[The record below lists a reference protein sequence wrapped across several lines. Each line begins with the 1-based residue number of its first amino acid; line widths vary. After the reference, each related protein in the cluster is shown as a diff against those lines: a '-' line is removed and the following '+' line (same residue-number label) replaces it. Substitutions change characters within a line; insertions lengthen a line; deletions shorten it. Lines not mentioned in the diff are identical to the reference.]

1 MIPKKLH
8 FVWVG
13 DESKCPHN
21 CIQSWKDLNPDYEVK
36 VWGNK
41 ELEKGWHNAHHMS
54 QMWNRELN
62 GVADIMRYE
71 ILYSEGGI
79 TLDADSVCVRPLED
93 WLLEPKEFACWE
105 NEHARPGLVAA
116 GYLGSVPQ
124 SPFFGQIV
132 NDIHN
137 ESTVI
142 DKMAWETVGPMRVTN
157 TWKKYNY
164 PITIYPSHY
173 FIPQHF
179 AAPPYTG
186 SGQVFAE
193 QLWGST
199 KNSYD
204 QIKNL

>member
-1 MIPKKLH
+1 MIPKALH

-13 DESKCPHN
+13 DESLRPDKC
-21 CIQSWKDLNPDYEVK
+21 IETWEKLNPSYTIK

-41 ELEKGWHNAHHMS
+41 ELEQGWHNAHHMKD
-54 QMWNRELN
+54 MWDRELN
-62 GVADIMRYE
+62 GVADMMRYE
-71 ILYSEGGI
+71 ILYAHGGI

-116 GYLGSVPQ
+116 GYLGSEPQ

-137 ESTVI
+137 EPTVT
-142 DKMAWETVGPMRVTN
+142 DKMAWETVGPLRVTQ

-173 FIPQHF
+173 FIPEHF
-179 AAPPYTG
+179 TGAKYTG
-186 SGQVFAE
+186 SGHVFAE

-199 KNSYD
+199 KNSYG
-204 QIKNL
+204 NL